1 MTMSEGG
8 LIAMLQSVVAGLV
21 VSVFVAVSASAS
33 QAETL
38 PVGPFLDL
46 KFHSKALE
54 HNLLGDSADQHV
66 LVFLPRNYSSSP
78 NKRYPVVYFLHGFD
92 LVTALGDYGPIVRKA
107 VGSAMP
113 TRTVADM
120 IIVIPNGQNKLYGSY
135 YVNSSVTGNWE
146 DYISRDVVYFIDHH
160 FRTIPNAASRGIAG
174 HSMGGFGAISIAM
187 DHPDVFGAVFAES
200 PCCLAFDPTGTYF
213 DTAWRTVMK
222 FHSIKDVDQ
231 AAQHGAFMP
240 VALAAWSAAGLP
252 NPHRPPMMWDLPVR
266 ENNGRLVTMPEV
278 MSRWIARMPINRIVS
293 QRTNLMKLR
302 AFRIEYGMSDEFR
315 DIPPSSLA
323 LAKALVEAH
332 IPVTL
337 ATFTGNHDDHL
348 VERIQTKMLPFFSE
362 NLEHQ

>member
-1 MTMSEGG
+1 MTMFEGR
-8 LIAMLQSVVAGLV
+8 LIATVQRVVSGLVVAG
-21 VSVFVAVSASAS
+21 FVAVGASAA
-33 QAETL
+33 QPATL
-38 PVGPFLDL
+38 PVGQFLDL
-46 KFHSKALE
+46 KVHSRALE

-66 LVFLPRNYSSSP
+66 LVFLPRNYNSSP

-92 LVTALGDYGPIVRKA
+92 LVSALGDYGQIVRKA
-107 VGSAMP
+107 IGSA
-113 TRTVADM
+113 TSARTIFDM

-135 YVNSSVTGNWE
+135 YANSSVTGNWE

-187 DHPDVFGAVFAES
+187 DHPDVFSAVFAES

-213 DTAWRTVMK
+213 DKAWRTVMK
-222 FHSIKDVDQ
+222 FHSLKDVDQ

-252 NPHRPPMMWDLPVR
+252 NPQRSPMKWDLPVR
-266 ENNGRLVTMPEV
+266 ENDGGLVTIPEV
-278 MSRWIARMPINRIVS
+278 MSRWIARMPINRIAS
-293 QRTNLMKLR
+293 QRANLMRLR
-302 AFRIEYGMSDEFR
+302 AFRIEYGMADEFR

-323 LAKALVEAH
+323 LAKALAEAH
-332 IPVTL
+332 IPITL